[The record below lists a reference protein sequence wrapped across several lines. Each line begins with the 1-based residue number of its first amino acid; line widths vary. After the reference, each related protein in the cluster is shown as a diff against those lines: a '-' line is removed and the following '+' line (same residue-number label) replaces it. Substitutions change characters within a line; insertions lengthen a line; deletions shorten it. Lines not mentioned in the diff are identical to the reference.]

1 MSGEKYFLWNAT
13 PNLILILLLLY
24 YLSIRKGVGAVIA
37 ALFVYLSLHGG
48 YAIFAAA
55 TGNGIDTLN
64 ELHYQSSDAG
74 AKLSGLF
81 FMICC
86 TILLMNRLHNPLQ
99 AFQGNAKLILTIAYL
114 LFLFLFVM
122 TLGAANLPNANTAKL
137 VTILKETF
145 FAVWMWAGAIVF
157 AIVLKQ
163 GGKYLIAFRGEW
175 IGFLATLSVL
185 MVVSGT
191 YEIATGVVWAGT
203 SYASGFSYRASG
215 ALFNPNVLGFWCALM
230 VALISFMFHI
240 RWLSRLATLG
250 FMLLFMACLILSSS
264 RSGLILSIINLLVI
278 SSFMLINK
286 KFIQLS
292 ATDKFWPLASFVTA
306 FIVSA
311 GIIEYVNPS
320 QNLLFNTLSA
330 NLQRFMQLPIDL
342 FWIFMMK
349 IYFPLTKSAIIFLT
363 FLPTLENMQAAA
375 NAYVSGHMSESVNG
389 RISLEYT
396 SDNSFMSIYAIGS
409 IASLVVWLWLWAVLL
424 WLGVVKNRKAR
435 GIYSSYALVG
445 LIFCFSS
452 GLFLRTPQLFPIWIF
467 MSMVLGACLCWWLL
481 AESNDNLGQ
490 SSTLRGRKAV
500 LL

>member
-1 MSGEKYFLWNAT
+1 MLGDKYFLWNAI

-55 TGNGIDTLN
+55 TGDGINTLN
-64 ELHYQSSDAG
+64 KLHYESSDLG

-86 TILLMNRLHNPLQ
+86 AILLMNRLHHPIQ
-99 AFQGNAKLILTIAYL
+99 AFRGNFNLVLTMGYL
-114 LFLFLFVM
+114 LFLFLFIM
-122 TLGAANLPNANTAKL
+122 TLGTANLKNASTGKL
-137 VTILKETF
+137 LTISKETF
-145 FAVWMWAGAIVF
+145 FAAWMWAGAIVF

-175 IGFLATLSVL
+175 IGFLAAISVL
-185 MVVSGT
+185 MAVSGA
-191 YEIATGVVWAGT
+191 YEVATGVVWAGT

-215 ALFNPNVLGFWCALM
+215 ALFNPNVLGFWSALM

-240 RWLSRLATLG
+240 RWISRLATIG

-264 RSGLILSIINLLVI
+264 RSGLMLSIINLLAI
-278 SSFMLINK
+278 AFFMMSNK
-286 KFIQLS
+286 KHIQLS
-292 ATDKFWPLASFVTA
+292 ALDKFWPLISFVMV
-306 FIVSA
+306 FFVCA
-311 GIIEYVNPS
+311 GIINYINPS
-320 QNLLFNTLSA
+320 QSLLANTLFA
-330 NLQRFMQLPIDL
+330 NLQRFIQLPTDI

-349 IYFPLTKSAIIFLT
+349 IYFPIAKT
-363 FLPTLENMQAAA
+363 FSSLPALDNMQVAA
-375 NAYVSGHMSESVNG
+375 NTYVSGHMSESVNG
-389 RISLEYT
+389 RMVLEYT
-396 SDNSFMSIYAIGS
+396 SDNSYMSIYAVGS
-409 IASLVVWLWLWAVLL
+409 IASLVIWLWLWAVLL
-424 WLGVVKNRKAR
+424 WLGIAKNRKAS

-452 GLFLRTPQLFPIWIF
+452 GLFLRSPQLFPIWIF

-481 AESNDNLGQ
+481 AENNETLGQ
-490 SSTLRGRKAV
+490 NTPLGGSKIV
-500 LL
+500 LP